1 MKKFTMKVNVQFMDE
16 KIMSFQQEQFRER
29 ELNIFA
35 TPKSL
40 YQELTEN
47 KFIIVV
53 NDDGSKTYLN
63 TSAIRSITPI
73 KGEK

>member
-1 MKKFTMKVNVQFMDE
+1 MKFMKVKVQFMDE
-16 KIMSFQQEQFRER
+16 KTMVFQQEQFRER

-35 TPKSL
+35 TPTSL
-40 YQELTEN
+40 YRELTEN

-53 NDDGSKTYLN
+53 NDDGSKTYLD

-73 KGEK
+73 KDNE